1 LTEQV
6 TVTSADALTIGSRV
20 ADAEQAIRLADAN
33 KKCERLE
40 EENKAYRAEVTRF
53 EIFASM
59 GNTEAAGNIT
69 RINALIATND
79 EFRAEAK
86 SSIADIEK
94 ARGQAATAGGIAEKL
109 ALGTDEAIQE
119 VVDAAGPA
127 L

>member
-1 LTEQV
+1 
-6 TVTSADALTIGSRV
+6 
-20 ADAEQAIRLADAN
+20 
-33 KKCERLE
+33 
-40 EENKAYRAEVTRF
+40 
-53 EIFASM
+53 M
-59 GNTEAAGNIT
+59 GNSEAAGNIV

-79 EFRAEAK
+79 EYRAEAK

-127 L
+127 LEEFEADLNAATASRDALFASVEKLNSKINSLNNKATLTDKEIEN